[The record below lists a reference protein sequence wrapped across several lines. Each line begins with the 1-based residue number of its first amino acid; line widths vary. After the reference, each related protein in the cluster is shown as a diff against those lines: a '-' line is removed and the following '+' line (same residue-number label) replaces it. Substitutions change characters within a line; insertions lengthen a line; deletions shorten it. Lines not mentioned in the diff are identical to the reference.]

1 MIKFF
6 VFKNVAHWQMIV
18 FAYILWSPWA
28 WEEKNEVIYIS
39 CAQSHSWC
47 HLTQNKT
54 KNKTFLTWTN
64 TEKCWEM

>member
-39 CAQSHSWC
+39 CVQSHSW
-47 HLTQNKT
+47 LLNT
-54 KNKTFLTWTN
+54 K
-64 TEKCWEM
+64 